1 LSFFLK
7 VFIVKLPHQTE
18 YKKGTTAYE
27 KNNTP
32 VLFTQALLLSK
43 CSSIKV
49 VIIITIIT
57 LYGGFFMYNQIYNS
71 IRETASKRNL
81 RDSTVDAYCVTIH
94 HFMESV
100 SKTNLDDLTVSDVET
115 FLSEKRLKGIAPQ
128 TYNHYLS
135 AIRFLYKRLLKI
147 YLDEDD
153 FPRMKKDIHLP
164 VVLTKDEIE
173 SILNVTTNLKHKT
186 MLATMYSAGLRVSE
200 LTHLHYCDISR
211 NSKSIHVRDSKSRNE
226 RYTLLAD
233 RTLNLLT
240 EYWFKYDKPQDILF
254 PSEHTGSY
262 IRTDSLNQLIKASA
276 QKAGITKKVSSH
288 CFRHSFASHLLESGC
303 DIKYIQSLL
312 GHRDPKSTEVYL
324 HVSDKSLLG
333 VRSPFDAVEVSHE

>member
-1 LSFFLK
+1 
-7 VFIVKLPHQTE
+7 
-18 YKKGTTAYE
+18 
-27 KNNTP
+27 
-32 VLFTQALLLSK
+32 
-43 CSSIKV
+43 
-49 VIIITIIT
+49 
-57 LYGGFFMYNQIYNS
+57 MYNEIYKS
-71 IRETASKRNL
+71 IRDAASKRNL

-100 SKTNLDDLTVSDVET
+100 RKTRLEDLSVNDVDA
-115 FLSEKRLKGIAPQ
+115 FLSKKRSKGIAPQ

-173 SILNVTTNLKHKT
+173 SILNATTNLKHKT

-211 NSKSIHVRDSKSRNE
+211 NNKSIHVRDSKSRNE

-233 RTLNLLT
+233 RTLDLLT
-240 EYWFKYDKPQDILF
+240 EYWFKYDKPREILF

-262 IRTDSLNQLIKASA
+262 IRTESLTNL
-276 QKAGITKKVSSH
+276 
-288 CFRHSFASHLLESGC
+288 
-303 DIKYIQSLL
+303 
-312 GHRDPKSTEVYL
+312 
-324 HVSDKSLLG
+324 
-333 VRSPFDAVEVSHE
+333 